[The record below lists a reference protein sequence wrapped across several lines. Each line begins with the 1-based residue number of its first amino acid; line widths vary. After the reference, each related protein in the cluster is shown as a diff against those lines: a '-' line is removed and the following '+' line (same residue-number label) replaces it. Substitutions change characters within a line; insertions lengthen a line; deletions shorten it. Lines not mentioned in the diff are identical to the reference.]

1 MEFLELAKARYSCR
15 NYKDKEVEEEKI
27 MAVLEAGR
35 IAPSAANRQPWV
47 FIVVREKKNLEKIYG
62 TYARDWI
69 QTAPVIIA
77 ICGDHSRAWVRSDG
91 KDHTDVD
98 VSIATDHMTLAAT
111 EQGLATCWICAFD
124 KGLCTEVLDLPS
136 HIEPI
141 VLLPMGYP
149 ADHVELNR
157 HKGQRKSLEEL
168 IKWEKYT

>member
-15 NYKDKEVEEEKI
+15 NYKEQEVEEEKI
-27 MAVLEAGR
+27 MKVLEAGR

-47 FIVVREKKNLEKIYG
+47 FIVIREKKNLEKIYG
-62 TYARDWI
+62 AYARDWI
-69 QTAPVIIA
+69 RTAPVVIA
-77 ICGDHSRAWVRSDG
+77 MCGDHSRAWVRSDG

-98 VSIATDHMTLAAT
+98 VSIATDHMTLAAA

-124 KGLCTEVLDLPS
+124 KGLCAEVLDLPA

-141 VLLPMGYP
+141 VLLPLGYP

-157 HKGQRKSLEEL
+157 HKGQRKALKEL